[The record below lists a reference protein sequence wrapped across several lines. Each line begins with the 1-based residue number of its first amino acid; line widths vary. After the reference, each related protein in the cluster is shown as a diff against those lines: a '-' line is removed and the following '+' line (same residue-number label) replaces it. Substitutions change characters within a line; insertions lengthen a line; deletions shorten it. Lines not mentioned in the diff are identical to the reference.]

1 MANFWVGVVTF
12 FYCLVHQLLLFPKD
26 IPSLEGLVRNPAS
39 KFEKWKFW
47 PLLRFLRDSV
57 GVAAFS
63 KVPTYRK
70 AAHYCIVEEYRGRFG
85 VTQSVSEI
93 KSAEPRVKN

>member
-26 IPSLEGLVRNPAS
+26 IPSLEGLGRNSSS
-39 KFEKWKFW
+39 KFGNGQFW
-47 PLLRFLRDSV
+47 PLLTFLRDSV

-70 AAHYCIVEEYRGRFG
+70 AAHYCIVSEYRGRWA

-93 KSAEPRVKN
+93 ESAEPRVRN